1 VASTADLLA
10 AIEDSNA
17 TVITAIRRAGGL
29 LGDVLATVVNFAN
42 PDAVLL
48 GGALA
53 GCEAFVAAARG
64 ALYERCLPLATRQ
77 LRIDTVLGGADAG
90 LLGAGSLAL
99 ESVLDQALRGESR

>member
-1 VASTADLLA
+1 MASTADVLA
-10 AIEDSNA
+10 ASEDANA

-29 LGDVLATVVNFAN
+29 LGEVLATVVNFAN

-53 GCEAFVAAARG
+53 GAEAFVAAARG
-64 ALYERCLPLATRQ
+64 ALYERCLPLATRR
-77 LRIDTVLGGADAG
+77 LRIDTVLGGVDAG

-99 ESVLDQALRGESR
+99 ESVLDEALRGESR